1 MKSKPKISI
10 CGLNCNVC
18 PAFLAYKN
26 NDQDLRVKTAKTWA
40 KEFHDP
46 SIKPEHVS
54 CLGCLSLKQPIY
66 KHCLECG
73 VRLCGLTKEVKNCGH
88 CAAYNTCPKIAS
100 LHQYI
105 PEAKQVCDMIKKL
118 TK

>member
-10 CGLNCNVC
+10 CGLNCSVC

-26 NDQDLRVKTAKTWA
+26 NDQDLRVKTAKAWA
-40 KEFHDP
+40 QEFHDP
-46 SIKPEHVS
+46 SVKPEHIN
-54 CLGCLSLKQPIY
+54 CLGCLSAKQPIY

-73 VRLCGLTKEVKNCGH
+73 VRLCGLTKKVKSCGY
-88 CAAYNTCPKIAS
+88 CAAYNTCPKIAN

-105 PEAKQVCDMIKKL
+105 PEAKVVCDRIKKSV
-118 TK
+118 K